1 MEQNNV
7 ELEKFKQDFLV
18 EQKRLQ
24 KMFIEVYKKLNII
37 KKQDCIKEPSLSNNI
52 FLNRKFEELYN
63 DFQNFIYAT
72 SNYNEEVVENVLESL
87 KKVNQLP
94 ITNNVLPELIILYK
108 SYERLKNNIVDIY
121 NDFNSISNSVTGKLL
136 TDGLLLDYETY
147 AIMVAKSLN
156 TQYQIYKQSIKIIDT
171 YNQSNNNNHTL

>member
-24 KMFIEVYKKLNII
+24 IMLIEVYTKLNII

-52 FLNRKFEELYN
+52 FLNRKFESLYN
-63 DFQNFIYAT
+63 DFQDFIYAT
-72 SNYNEEVVENVLESL
+72 SNYDEGVVKDVLESL

-108 SYERLKNNIVDIY
+108 SFEKLKNNVNNIY
-121 NDFNSISNSVTGKLL
+121 NDFNSISNSVIGKLL

-171 YNQSNNNNHTL
+171 YNQTNNNNYTL